1 MSRRFQRIPL
11 EFPGRLE
18 LAGRTCPVRV
28 LDISLRG
35 VLVQGPAIPD
45 RVQDTRG
52 CLEIPLSDE
61 ARIAFEGTVR
71 WQQSE
76 RLGLEIAA
84 MPLESAGHLRR
95 LVELNLGDEAL
106 LEREFAAMIGDPP
119 GEDAPGR

>member
-18 LAGRTCPVRV
+18 LDGRACPVRV

-35 VLVQGPAIPD
+35 VLVECEG
-45 RVQDTRG
+45 
-52 CLEIPLSDE
+52 LEPLAPGTPGQVDIPLSDE
-61 ARIAFEGTVR
+61 AGIAFEGTVR
-71 WQQSE
+71 WQQGE

-106 LEREFAAMIGDPP
+106 LEREFAAMVAEPP
-119 GEDAPGR
+119 GEDDPGN